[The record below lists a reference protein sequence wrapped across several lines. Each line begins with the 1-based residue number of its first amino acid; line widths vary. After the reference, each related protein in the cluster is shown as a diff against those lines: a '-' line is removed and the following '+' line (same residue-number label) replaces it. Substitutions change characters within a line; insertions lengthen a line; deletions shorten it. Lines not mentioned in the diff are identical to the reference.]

1 MTSGKAGHLLCER
14 VGGSDLEFLGSEFVI
29 HEAFA
34 ECR

>member
-1 MTSGKAGHLLCER
+1 MTSGKAIQNSLWRGTA
-14 VGGSDLEFLGSEFVI
+14 SDPEFFESEFVI